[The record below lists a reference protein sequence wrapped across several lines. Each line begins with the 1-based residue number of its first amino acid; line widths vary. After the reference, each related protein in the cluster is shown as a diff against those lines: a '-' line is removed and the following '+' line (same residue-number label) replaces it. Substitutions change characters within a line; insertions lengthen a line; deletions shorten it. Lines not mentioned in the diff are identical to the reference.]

1 MTTYDYKFASDQ
13 LALLLLKRFYPERT
27 DRESTII
34 RDYLLAHGAEFDSFA
49 FSVRVGQGQVP
60 DPTHLE
66 GVQANTVFSTKK
78 RIDMIAWTGSQAHIH
93 EFKERVS
100 PAVLGQ
106 LQTYRH
112 LWLEENPDALDPR
125 LVAIGRSSDE
135 DTLRVLQANA
145 IDVYIY
151 PEGTN

>member
-1 MTTYDYKFASDQ
+1 MTVYDYAFGHDD
-13 LALLLLKRFYPERT
+13 LALLLLRRFYPERT

-34 RDYLLAHGAEFDSFA
+34 RDYLLAHGAEFDKFA
-49 FSVRVGQGQVP
+49 FSVRVGVGLTP

-78 RIDMIAWTGSQAHIH
+78 RIDMIAWVGNQAHIH

-125 LVAIGRSSDE
+125 LVAIGRTSDE

-151 PEGTN
+151 PPGAN

>member
-1 MTTYDYKFASDQ
+1 MTVYDYDFSKDD
-13 LALLLLKRFYPERT
+13 LALLILRRFYPERT

-34 RDYLLAHGAEFDSFA
+34 RDYLLAHGTAFDRFA
-49 FSVRVGQGQVP
+49 FSVRVGVGQIP

-66 GVQANTVFSTKK
+66 GVQQNTIFSSKK
-78 RIDMIAWTGSQAHIH
+78 RIDMIAWTGSQAHLH

-112 LWLEENPDALDPR
+112 LWLEENPDALDPV
-125 LVAIGRSSDE
+125 LVAIGRTSDD
-135 DTLRVLQANA
+135 DTIRVLQANA
-145 IDVYIY
+145 IAVYLY
-151 PEGTN
+151 PEGPT